1 MKNYPIQPGS
11 RFLPGATW
19 SPEGVNF
26 STFCPRA
33 NTVELLLYE
42 AADSQEPI
50 QIILLDRHVNR
61 TFFFWH
67 VFVEGLPPGSHYTWR
82 INGEGELVDPW
93 ARGVTD
99 RCWTRAGAQNKTGSI
114 RAVVSVDPPTRP
126 RMLTPV
132 GLDGAIIYELHVGGF
147 TKHRSAG
154 VQYPGTFRGLIEK
167 IPYLQKLGI
176 THVELLPVMAFDCQ
190 DVPPSVAARGLSN
203 FWGYSTHSFLS
214 PHPHY
219 CIAPERGTHQS
230 EFRDL
235 VDSLHDAGLRVLLD
249 VVLNHTAEG
258 GAPGP
263 VINFKGLA
271 KEAFYLFDPAD
282 RSRYLDYS
290 GCGNTV
296 NCNHPVVTRFLVNC
310 LEWWVEEMGVDGFRF
325 DLASVFARGED
336 GHPLANP
343 PFPWSIE
350 LSRTLAR
357 LPLIAEAW
365 DAGGL
370 YQVGSFP
377 GLSWTEW
384 NGRYRDVMRR
394 FMRGDRGIIGQVATC
409 LGGSS
414 DLYASEDRLPCNSI
428 NFITCHD
435 GFTLRDL
442 VSYNYKRNEANGEEN
457 RDGNNDNLSWNCG
470 IEGETTDPIV
480 VSLRLR
486 QVKNFIALLMLSRGV
501 PMLLA
506 GDELWRTQLGNNN
519 AWCQDNEISWMNWQL
534 TDFNL
539 NLFDFVRGMIAF
551 RRGHPSLV
559 RNAFYTGEK
568 MPGRDIPDIC
578 WHGTHLNQPG
588 WHDPASQFLAFT
600 IAGLTPSEP
609 DLHVALNMSDGVQT
623 LQLPTVAGRTWHEVV
638 DTADTHSSGIV
649 PWDRPS
655 QSQTGSFDAQ
665 PHSIVVFEGRPNS
678 T

>member
-1 MKNYPIQPGS
+1 
-11 RFLPGATW
+11 
-19 SPEGVNF
+19 
-26 STFCPRA
+26 
-33 NTVELLLYE
+33 
-42 AADSQEPI
+42 
-50 QIILLDRHVNR
+50 
-61 TFFFWH
+61 
-67 VFVEGLPPGSHYTWR
+67 
-82 INGEGELVDPW
+82 
-93 ARGVTD
+93 
-99 RCWTRAGAQNKTGSI
+99 
-114 RAVVSVDPPTRP
+114 DPPPHPGT
-126 RMLTPV
+126 LSPV
-132 GLDGAIIYELHVGGF
+132 GLEGAIIYELHIGSF

-154 VQYPGTFRGLIEK
+154 VQYPGTFRGLKEK
-167 IPYLQKLGI
+167 IPYLQKLGV
-176 THVELLPVMAFDCQ
+176 THVELLPVMAFDVQ
-190 DVPPSVAARGLSN
+190 DVPPAVASRGLSN
-203 FWGYSTHSFLS
+203 FWGYSTHSFFS

-258 GAPGP
+258 GAAGT

-271 KEAFYLFDPAD
+271 REAFYQLDPAD
-282 RSRYLDYS
+282 RSRYLDFS

-336 GHPLANP
+336 GQPLANP

-370 YQVGSFP
+370 YQVGNFP

-384 NGRYRDVMRR
+384 NGKYRDVMRR
-394 FMRGDRGIIGQVATC
+394 FVRGDRGIIGQVATC

-414 DLYASEDRLPCNSI
+414 DLYANEDRLPCNSV

-442 VSYNYKRNEANGEEN
+442 VSYNYKRNEANGEDN

-470 IEGETTDPIV
+470 TEGETTDPTI

-486 QVKNFIALLMLSRGV
+486 QAKNLIALLMLSRGV

-506 GDELWRTQLGNNN
+506 GDELWRTQQGNNN
-519 AWCQDNEISWMNWQL
+519 VWCQDNEISWINWQL
-534 TDFNL
+534 TDLNL
-539 NLFDFVRGMIAF
+539 NLFDFVRGIIAF

-568 MPGRDIPDIC
+568 IPGRDIPDIS
-578 WHGTHLNQPG
+578 WFGPHLNQPG
-588 WHDPASQFLAFT
+588 WNDPEAQFLAFT
-600 IAGLTPSEP
+600 IAGLTTAEP
-609 DLHVALNMSDGVQT
+609 DLHVGLNMSDTVQT
-623 LQLPTVAGRTWHEVV
+623 MQLPNIAERTWHEVV
-638 DTADTHSSGIV
+638 DTADTQSCGIV

-655 QSQTGSFDAQ
+655 KSQTGPCNVQ
-665 PHSIVVFEGRPNS
+665 PRSLVVFEGRAS
-678 T
+678 TG